1 MATPSHAP
9 AERHQ
14 AGVAVIRARRQIR
27 AVAGFVRASRFCRAV
42 ATASRGLERRVS
54 LLVPARAMRSAG
66 AWLDVAIPQR
76 SWCVVPNFW
85 GLF

>member
-1 MATPSHAP
+1 
-9 AERHQ
+9 
-14 AGVAVIRARRQIR
+14 
-27 AVAGFVRASRFCRAV
+27 
-42 ATASRGLERRVS
+42 
-54 LLVPARAMRSAG
+54 MRSAG